1 METGAR
7 ILVVD
12 DNDAGRNTD
21 MANRGEGI
29 RDVKQSAG
37 SRAEFIRLAGIGPE
51 LAAFLTEFVEKPDKF
66 YSMPFERRREIENQ
80 MDSIIA
86 SFGKW

>member
-1 METGAR
+1 
-7 ILVVD
+7 
-12 DNDAGRNTD
+12 

-29 RDVKQSAG
+29 RDVKQSVG

-66 YSMPFERRREIENQ
+66 YSMSFERRREIENQ